1 MLSING
7 LLIQYLSN
15 EQRQDLELVKIALKQ
30 STNACNFLSLEI
42 NWEDPEAKTIAIEL
56 LTQDPSQISYFIY
69 LDDLRLNSNLEDFFL
84 HAFALDV
91 SVINLI
97 DPTRVS
103 TDYSTTPM
111 FNSKVY
117 GSHEMDQ
124 DELILGMNQDGKFFD
139 FEPILNIS
147 TNVDIAVS
155 KGYNF
160 NWEGLFNNFDEIEI
174 IETAFKYFPNEDTYK
189 ALKKK
194 IGKKIDSQEYVNPIT
209 ISENPNLYTLIS
221 KDAQGLLDNA
231 MAFIRA
237 ESELDYSEKFEQLP
251 PSFKTNKEFLDAISN
266 LEIKF
271 EILDAFFDKK
281 ILYDEHFISTYL
293 KINYY
298 EYINLPE
305 NLQTNRNIAL
315 SYGINYVE
323 ARFNY
328 DTELELNEKFKKDKS
343 LLIEISSKNLYNNFT
358 ITGELL
364 SDHKFLF
371 EIIKHQPQLIQSIS
385 KDSLNSKLII
395 DVLKININAF
405 DYLEPE
411 EMLIPEVLNYIIEN
425 NPSKIQKLNYSYTI
439 IELIEHL
446 NGNTSL
452 TKVINLIESDEI
464 IKLISDYHAITTKV
478 FNGDGSSGVSDIG
491 TLYHVNGYCEFTL
504 GYDCNCYLSEDVAG
518 LIAYEVIN
526 EFLESDESWSDYI
539 WGQSWHDYDSIYH
552 SYGIIQPATDLKL
565 PNEEIVSVNLK
576 YETPEYDKFID
587 CFKRSEPGN
596 FVHIASSDEKSY
608 SWEGWK
614 RHKLEVGPG
623 IFDVNRISVEFE
635 GDIVSG
641 YVYNYNDGRS
651 DYFEEISDYS
661 TSGKGFTGDLYFNNG
676 KALISVDSDEL
687 KEALGTAGIEY
698 DEHEKL
704 KEFCEK
710 FYRDKTE

>member
-1 MLSING
+1 
-7 LLIQYLSN
+7 
-15 EQRQDLELVKIALKQ
+15 
-30 STNACNFLSLEI
+30 
-42 NWEDPEAKTIAIEL
+42 
-56 LTQDPSQISYFIY
+56 
-69 LDDLRLNSNLEDFFL
+69 
-84 HAFALDV
+84 
-91 SVINLI
+91 
-97 DPTRVS
+97 
-103 TDYSTTPM
+103 M

-343 LLIEISSKNLYNNFT
+343 LLIEISSQNLYNNFT

-385 KDSLNSKLII
+385 KESLNSKLII

-464 IKLISDYHAITTKV
+464 IKLISDFHAITTKV